1 MRPQNKVNDERE
13 VNNMS
18 IGFDYGTANCSVA
31 KLVNGQVKPIPLVGE
46 DYYIPST
53 LCAPTSEAVSE
64 YLFRVLEIKP
74 LDAVGENVL
83 RRAIRVNDEEGLDIR
98 SDDVRFGHEALN
110 LYLEDPKDVY
120 YVKSPKSF
128 LGAMGLRD
136 VQLSF
141 FEDLVCAMMANIKRN
156 TERALEQEVTQ
167 TVIGRPVNFLGRGGE
182 ESNIQAEGIL
192 RRAANR
198 AGFKDV
204 EFQFEPVA
212 AGLEYEASLT
222 EDKNVLVVD
231 IGGGTTDCSFLRMG
245 PSWAGKQDRRDSL
258 LAHSGQMVG
267 GNDLDIFTA
276 FKRFMSEFGMGTQ
289 TLAGLEIPTTQFWN
303 PIAINDVQAQRK
315 FYAHDN
321 LKQLKLMLKDAKQPE
336 KLRRLMELHQGTMG
350 YAVIREAEQT
360 KIALGEQESY
370 LANIQLLSEAV
381 SIPVL
386 KSQME
391 EAIAIPTAK
400 IQALVEEAITQSG
413 IQPDVVYMTGG
424 SARSPILTG
433 AVRNILPHTEIVS
446 GNYFGS
452 VTAGLARWSNLIYS

>member
-1 MRPQNKVNDERE
+1 
-13 VNNMS
+13 MS

-31 KLVNGQVKPIPLVGE
+31 QLVNGQVQQIPLVGD
-46 DYYIPST
+46 DYYIAST
-53 LCAPTSEAVSE
+53 LCAPTSEVVSE
-64 YLFRVLEIKP
+64 YLFRVLNIKP
-74 LDAVGENVL
+74 HDSVGEGVL
-83 RRAIRVNDEEGLDIR
+83 RRAIKLNDEEGLDVR
-98 SDDVRFGHEALN
+98 GDDVKFGREALD

-136 VQLSF
+136 MQLSF
-141 FEDLVCAMMANIKRN
+141 FEDLVCAMMANIRLK
-156 TERALEQEVTQ
+156 TEATLQKEVTQ

-182 ESNIQAEGIL
+182 ESNIQAEDIL

-321 LKQLKLMLKDAKQPE
+321 LKTLKGMVKDAKQPE
-336 KLRRLMELHQGTMG
+336 KLRRLVELHQGTMG

-360 KIALGEQESY
+360 KIALGEQDSY
-370 LANIQLLSEAV
+370 QALIHLENEAV

-386 KSQME
+386 KNQME
-391 EAIAIPTAK
+391 EVIAIPTAK
-400 IQALVEEAITQSG
+400 IQALVEEAIKQSG
-413 IQPDVVYMTGG
+413 IKPDVVYMTGG
-424 SARSPILTG
+424 SARSPILTN
-433 AVRNILPHTEIVS
+433 AVKTLLPDTQIVS

-452 VTAGLARWSNLIYS
+452 VTAGLARWSNLIYA

>member
-1 MRPQNKVNDERE
+1 
-13 VNNMS
+13 MS

-31 KLVNGQVKPIPLVGE
+31 TLVDGQVKQIPLIGE
-46 DYYIPST
+46 DFYVPST
-53 LCAPTSEAVSE
+53 LCAPTSEVVSE
-64 YLFRVLEIKP
+64 YLFRVLGIKP
-74 LDAVGENVL
+74 SDGAGEQML
-83 RRAIRVNDEEGLDIR
+83 RRAIKLNAEEGLDVR
-98 SDDVRFGHEALN
+98 SDDVKFGHEALN
-110 LYLEDPKDVY
+110 LYLEDPQDVY

-136 VQLSF
+136 MQLSF
-141 FEDLVCAMMANIKRN
+141 FEDLVCAMMANIRQR
-156 TERALEQEVTQ
+156 TESALEQEVTQ

-192 RRAANR
+192 RRAALR

-212 AGLEYEASLT
+212 AGLDYEASLDQ
-222 EDKNVLVVD
+222 DKNVLVVD

-245 PSWAGKQDRRDSL
+245 PTWAGKRERRDSL

-276 FKRFMSEFGMGTQ
+276 FKQFMPEFGMGTQ
-289 TLAGLEIPTTQFWN
+289 NLAGLEVPTTQFWN

-315 FYAHDN
+315 FYGHDN
-321 LKQLKLMLKDAKQPE
+321 RKQLQLLIKEAQNPD
-336 KLRRLMELHQGTMG
+336 KLRRLFELYQGTLG

-360 KIALGEQESY
+360 KIALGEDDSY
-370 LANIQLLSEAV
+370 QAQIQLINELV

-386 KSQME
+386 KSDME
-391 EAIAIPTAK
+391 EAISVPTEK
-400 IQALVEEAITQSG
+400 IKALVKEAINQSG
-413 IQPDVVYMTGG
+413 IEPDVVYMTGG
-424 SARSPILTG
+424 SARSPILRG
-433 AVRNILPHTEIVS
+433 AVSAILPTTPIVS

-452 VTAGLARWSNLIYS
+452 VTAGLALWSDTIYS